1 MEKKIPHIGAGWN
14 RKTGTGQG
22 LTWLSARFMLGG
34 YSIVYLGRVTS
45 MYVCSGDSSRNYLV
59 QETDTHGKCG
69 DVSAGWCAVGERL
82 QLEKNRYRTPAGMG
96 GGMVDEKIGF
106 ITTPYSVVWVWGNRT
121 REARRE
127 PGFLG
132 RRT

>member
-1 MEKKIPHIGAGWN
+1 MCRN
-14 RKTGTGQG
+14 RKTGAGQE

-34 YSIVYLGRVTS
+34 YSIVYSGRVTS

-59 QETDTHGKCG
+59 QETDTHGEWG

-82 QLEKNRYRTPAGMG
+82 RLEKNRYRTSASRG
-96 GGMVDEKIGF
+96 GGMLDEKNGF
-106 ITTPYSVVWVWGNRT
+106 IEAPYSIVWDWGNRT

-132 RRT
+132 EDHRLWKI